1 MQRSDEKIFLQS
13 NDFRND
19 VSSAFGD
26 LRDDKDFT
34 DVTLAC
40 EDGQQVEAHKVVL
53 IASSPFFLNLL
64 KRNKH
69 PHPLVFMRGL
79 NFENLLSLVDFL
91 YHGEANVFQ
100 DNLDSF
106 LGMAEE
112 FQLKGLHKRE
122 EESVEQVLEVSKR
135 KVSQS
140 SSQIDHQIASSKDNT
155 PTQGLQSIFDPIPI
169 TETPVALNNFSG
181 CTDLDELDA
190 KVKSM
195 MASSEYRIGK
205 EQGRARI
212 CKVCGKE
219 GERKSIM
226 DHIEANHINDISIPC
241 NSCGKIS
248 KSRQGLRHHNRSN
261 HSLIPAF
268 AFWSS

>member
-69 PHPLVFMRGL
+69 PHPLVYMRGL
-79 NFENLLSLVDFL
+79 KFENLLSLVDFL

-112 FQLKGLHKRE
+112 FQLKGLDKRE
-122 EESVEQVLEVSKR
+122 EEPVEQVPKESKR
-135 KVSQS
+135 KISQS
-140 SSQIDHQIASSKDNT
+140 STRMKNQIASFKDNT
-155 PTQGLQSIFDPIPI
+155 KPQGLQSIADLIPI
-169 TETPVALNNFSG
+169 TETAVALNNFSDS
-181 CTDLDELDA
+181 TDLDELDT
-190 KVKSM
+190 KVKSL
-195 MASSEYRIGK
+195 MAFSENRIGK
-205 EQGRARI
+205 GQGGRARI
-212 CKVCGKE
+212 CMVCGKE
-219 GERKSIM
+219 GHMKDIL

-241 NSCGKIS
+241 NICGKIS
-248 KSRQGLRHHNRSN
+248 KSRPGLRQHNQKY
-261 HSLIPAF
+261 HS
-268 AFWSS
+268 

>member
-1 MQRSDEKIFLQS
+1 MQRSDEKLCLQW

-69 PHPLVFMRGL
+69 PHPLVYMRGL
-79 NFENLLSLVDFL
+79 KFENLLSLVDFL
-91 YHGEANVFQ
+91 YHGEANVYQ

-106 LGMAEE
+106 LAMAEE
-112 FQLKGLHKRE
+112 FQLKGLDKRE
-122 EESVEQVLEVSKR
+122 EEPVEQVPRESKR
-135 KVSQS
+135 KISLS
-140 SSQIDHQIASSKDNT
+140 SLANNHIEIFKDST
-155 PTQGLQSIFDPIPI
+155 PPQGLQNVVDLIQIS
-169 TETPVALNNFSG
+169 ETAVALKNFSDS
-181 CTDLDELDA
+181 TDLDELDA
-190 KVKSM
+190 KVRSLM
-195 MASSEYRIGK
+195 VFSENRVGK
-205 EQGRARI
+205 GRARI

-219 GERKSIM
+219 GEMISIM
-226 DHIEANHINDISIPC
+226 RHIEANHINGISIPC
-241 NSCGKIS
+241 NICGKIN
-248 KSRQGLRHHNRSN
+248 KTRDVLRQHNRKY
-261 HSLIPAF
+261 HS
-268 AFWSS
+268 